1 MGQSKALTRE
11 VTLLK
16 LILEVTPAQDS
27 GESRNPPV
35 PGLPA
40 IWTPAAQSPVLTRHP
55 VVP

>member
-27 GESRNPPV
+27 GESRTPAV

-40 IWTPAAQSPVLTRHP
+40 IWIPAAQSPVLTHHP